1 MLRKPE
7 QPCVVSFRV
16 ALMRITVFILKDIV
30 WLWLTPLHSL
40 CVMNHKNCTS
50 LNMQEQPEFVVVRS
64 PDSTV
69 VSLDLSAGCDRD

>member
-16 ALMRITVFILKDIV
+16 ALMRITAFILKDIV
-30 WLWLTPLHSL
+30 WLTPLHSL
-40 CVMNHKNCTS
+40 CVMNHKNYTS
-50 LNMQEQPEFVVVRS
+50 LNMQEQPQFVVVRS